1 MLINQNQ
8 NYQNENTVERALIT
22 SNIEMFNDKT
32 IYPEFNIKNNLM
44 DAFPF
49 RRTGLK
55 GQGSYLFSG
64 QNLSGGL
71 ASVVSKNQ
79 TNNNTLST
87 NLFNT
92 AIPMFNLGYDLPM
105 DVNSINDGKLDVA
118 STISK
123 ASKLLNYQG
132 LYLMLNGEAMDGEKK
147 NKLML
152 VENNLYDCGTAGAGV
167 NVGASTTTV
176 NAVNAMF
183 EDMASGIIDAGF
195 NPEVLLL
202 SRKAYMK
209 IFNLKKDMGQDG
221 VFAFLKATLNLD
233 IYVSDFFDNVRGG
246 GATAIMTTRDEAGL
260 QSVIGSE
267 AFLPHGGNYYI
278 NSQNRIYTLNITVGG
293 FATINKNKNIVQI
306 RNKLLG

>member
-8 NYQNENTVERALIT
+8 NYMNENTVTRAVIT
-22 SNIEMFNDKT
+22 ANIEMFNERALL
-32 IYPEFNIKNNLM
+32 PELNIKSNLM

-49 RRTGLK
+49 RRTGIR
-55 GQGSYLFSG
+55 GSGIYSFSG

-71 ASVVSKNQ
+71 ASVVSRNQ

-92 AIPMFNLGYDLPM
+92 SIKMFNLGYDLPM
-105 DVNSINDGKLDVA
+105 DVCAIKDGKLDVN

-123 ASKLLNYQG
+123 AAKLLNYQG
-132 LYLMLNGEAMDGEKK
+132 LLLMFNGKAMDSQNKNELMLI
-147 NKLML
+147 
-152 VENNLYDCGTAGAGV
+152 ENNLYDCGTATAGV
-167 NVGASTTTV
+167 NVGSSTTTV

-183 EDMASGIIDAGF
+183 MEMADGIIDAGF

-233 IYVSDFFDNVRGG
+233 VYVSDFFDNVRGG

-260 QSVIGSE
+260 QSVIGTE
-267 AFLPHGGNYYI
+267 AFLPHDGEYARD
-278 NSQNRIYTLNITVGG
+278 SQNRTYTLNVTVGG
-293 FATINKNKNIVQI
+293 FATIDKNKNIVQI